1 MFWLGN
7 EANPLVKKVY
17 TLDDK
22 YGILMD
28 VAVSSSFPVYGI
40 EYDYSDGIADTEKI
54 KSNLKDTDYKL
65 LLFYENELQKYSLS
79 KVRKKQPQAPLS
91 TIKCAALRTK
101 YLTIAINETG
111 NPLTS
116 NYFCPGFT
124 TTGNPAI
131 VLNSFDRSPHRI
143 GNSIFSSMLVR
154 RL

>member
-1 MFWLGN
+1 M
-7 EANPLVKKVY
+7 VKKVY

-79 KVRKKQPQAPLS
+79 KVYEINLS
-91 TIKCAALRTK
+91 CPVSAFNGVALRTK
-101 YLTIAINETG
+101 YFTIAIK
-111 NPLTS
+111 
-116 NYFCPGFT
+116 
-124 TTGNPAI
+124 
-131 VLNSFDRSPHRI
+131 
-143 GNSIFSSMLVR
+143 
-154 RL
+154 